1 MAYRSLAETEP
12 QASLLTDEMQLDAH
26 LSPAQ
31 RRHIIRQR
39 LAQLSDGV
47 LLSGTNVARLSHQLT
62 ARHYAAGEVI
72 LKEGMYCDCLG
83 LVTRGQVATYS
94 SLSNRGRPLVLLL
107 PGDTF
112 GEAMLT
118 DGRPSDSTL
127 RAVTDAEVHFLRRA
141 DFLATVEQHQSRA
154 PSTVKRW
161 LRRLAMTTLVCVI
174 VGVSL
179 TLTPTRRAVALVPY
193 GAGLWLAQHGHAE
206 WAETTW
212 TLTQSLTPDWAAP
225 YLSLGN
231 LYFHQGQLDQA
242 QAELE
247 QALFLMPDLAEAH
260 NSLGLLYAAYG
271 DHATAIKAFRQALAL
286 EPGQATV
293 EGNLSFSL
301 QLVGQRDEAL
311 RHYAL
316 SHLLDAPHPVL
327 LTNEAIAHYEAGNL
341 TAAESI
347 ARQALDL
354 NDTSAPAY
362 TVLGASH
369 LAQRH
374 PWAARL
380 ALEKAARLDPTYSPA
395 HFYLGLAYEALNQ
408 PSLAYVAFDY
418 VVSLNPDSLARREAH
433 RHLSELY
440 ARYGTTINADQP
452 YLAGD
457 LPESP

>member
-1 MAYRSLAETEP
+1 MAYHPLAETES
-12 QASLLTDEMQLDAH
+12 QASLLVDGTQLDAC

-39 LAQLSDGV
+39 LAQLSDRV
-47 LLSGTNVARLSHQLT
+47 LLSGADVASLSHQLM

-72 LKEGMYCDCLG
+72 FKEGMYCDCLG
-83 LVTRGQVATYS
+83 LVTRGQVAVYS
-94 SLSNRGRPLVLLL
+94 SLSNRGSPIGLLL
-107 PGDTF
+107 PGGTF
-112 GEAMLT
+112 GEAMLI
-118 DGRPSDSTL
+118 DGRPSGNTL
-127 RAVTDAEVHFLRRA
+127 RALTDAEVHFLRRA
-141 DFLATVEQHQSRA
+141 DFLAAVEQRRSRA
-154 PSTVKRW
+154 PRAVKLWPRW
-161 LRRLAMTTLVCVI
+161 LAVTALVFVVI
-174 VGVSL
+174 GVL
-179 TLTPTRRAVALVPY
+179 LMVPPARRAVTLVPY
-193 GAGLWLAQHGHAE
+193 SIGLWLGQHGHAD

-212 TLTQSLTPDWAAP
+212 TLTQRLMPDWAAP
-225 YLSLGN
+225 HLSLGN

-260 NSLGLLYAAYG
+260 NNLGLLYAAYG
-271 DHATAIKAFRQALAL
+271 DHATAIEAFRQALAL

-293 EGNLSFSL
+293 EGNLAFSL

-316 SHLLDAPHPVL
+316 AHLLDAPQPAL
-327 LTNEAIAHYEAGNL
+327 LTNEGIAHYEAGNL
-341 TAAESI
+341 TAAEST

-362 TVLGASH
+362 TVLGAAH
-369 LAQRH
+369 LAQQH

-395 HFYLGLAYEALNQ
+395 HFYLGLAYETLNQ
-408 PSLAYVAFDY
+408 PSLAYAAFDY
-418 VVSLNPDSLARREAH
+418 VVSLNHDPLARREAY

-440 ARYGTTINADQP
+440 ARYGTTINGDQP
-452 YLAGD
+452 YLAG
-457 LPESP
+457 EGR